1 MFPYYL
7 SIGMTYELFWDGEPQ
22 LAAAYRKADAMRRR
36 RMNEELWLSGIYT
49 AEALASTVGNMFS
62 KGSKHKYPSEPM
74 PITADEVQERKERE
88 QRAKVERIKAAMIS
102 RTLAINANIG
112 GNRHDDERKN

>member
-7 SIGMTYELFWDGEPQ
+7 SIGMTYELFWDGEPE

-36 RMNEELWLSGIYT
+36 RTNEELWLNGVYMSQ
-49 AEALASTVGNMFS
+49 ALVSTVGNMFS
-62 KGSKHKYPSEPM
+62 KGNKHKYPSEPL
-74 PITADEVQERKERE
+74 PITADDVQERKERE
-88 QRAKVERIKAAMIS
+88 QMAKAERIKAALIS

-112 GNRHDDERKN
+112 GNQHDKHRKN